1 MEERVS
7 QRVWDKAL
15 EETVGPSMRDSPGAW
30 YREAAQGRMTRGS
43 PEKGNW
49 DQVDARCQQD
59 E

>member
-1 MEERVS
+1 MS

-15 EETVGPSMRDSPGAW
+15 EETVGPSMRDSPGTW
-30 YREAAQGRMTRGS
+30 HWEAAQGRMTRGS